1 MPSTSIPTAAR
12 PLTNFSTQAAQPR
25 SLESLPVSGVSISI
39 ASLGAQAVQN
49 TPGGRQAVGCQRP
62 ASEEEECTVELK
74 RRMAKPEGE

>member
-39 ASLGAQAVQN
+39 ASLGAHAVQN
-49 TPGGRQAVGCQRP
+49 TPGGRQAGRVSDRGQQ
-62 ASEEEECTVELK
+62 AKK
-74 RRMAKPEGE
+74 RNAQLSSRGEGE